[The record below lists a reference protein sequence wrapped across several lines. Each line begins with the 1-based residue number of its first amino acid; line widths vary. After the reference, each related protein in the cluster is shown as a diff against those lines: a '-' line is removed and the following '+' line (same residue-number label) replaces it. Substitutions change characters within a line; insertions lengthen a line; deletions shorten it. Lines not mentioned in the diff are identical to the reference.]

1 MGNVLETQK
10 VAMSDEVRIAKKE
23 FRVSLFTEGI
33 EQVLNTNLNKTL
45 QQEEVHP
52 VFSEERNCPVMCTD
66 YDSSLAVQ

>member
-1 MGNVLETQK
+1 MGNILETQK
-10 VAMSDEVRIAKKE
+10 IAMSDEARIAKE

-52 VFSEERNCPVMCTD
+52 AFSEERNHSVMCTD